1 MTPALFAL
9 APDAAA
15 MAKLPV
21 PRVEGLIRVLGLA
34 PTKARNLVALSKIL
48 VDMHGGAVPDTFE
61 ALESLP
67 GVGHKT

>member
-9 APDAAA
+9 APDASS
-15 MAKLPV
+15 MSKLPV
-21 PRVEGLIRVLGLA
+21 STVEGLIRVLGLA
-34 PTKARNLVALSKIL
+34 PTKARNLVALSKML
-48 VDMHGGAVPDTFE
+48 VEQHGGSVPDTFE